1 MNHEQMMMANQ
12 KKVDETKEAAASA
25 CAALKAAQKA
35 YDAAIKAMKEAANA
49 ALEYEDAH
57 FCSACCEVKED
68 IKVIVRVGCNDRIC
82 QECTS
87 EGY

>member
-1 MNHEQMMMANQ
+1 MANQ

-49 ALEYEDAH
+49 ALEYEDKL
-57 FCSACCEVKED
+57 VP
-68 IKVIVRVGCNDRIC
+68 IRINNK
-82 QECTS
+82 TFR
-87 EGY
+87 